1 MKHEVIHHFSVA
13 LPKPCM
19 LVFSTT
25 NEIPGGFMKQ
35 PFSRFASVFGSL
47 LLALLVACPT
57 QTPPPSVVSVV
68 INDPGVI
75 ALNAGQSINLTAKV
89 TFTTAT
95 SGESV
100 TWSIVSGGGTLT
112 NKTALG
118 VTFTAPS
125 LVVASITQIKAT
137 SVQDTSK
144 SVTRDLNINA
154 VSNGITS
161 VVITPPAN
169 TTLSAGATLNLNAVV
184 TGTGTFNNAVTWEL
198 LVASGKTGTLTNQ
211 TATSA
216 TYTAPSQV
224 SNGTVTVRATSVQDT
239 GKVADLVLNITGTGG
254 GDTTPPKIQTTTAT
268 SSTTVTVLFNEA
280 LDSASVVA
288 GQFKILDASSGGSIF
303 VAVSAASLS
312 VDGKTVTLT
321 TAPQTPNAPYAVL
334 VNNVAAEI
342 KVTDVAGNQ
351 YVPGEDVNSFSASF
365 SGFVP

>member
-1 MKHEVIHHFSVA
+1 MNRLLRK
-13 LPKPCM
+13 
-19 LVFSTT
+19 
-25 NEIPGGFMKQ
+25 
-35 PFSRFASVFGSL
+35 FAAVFGSL
-47 LLALLVACPT
+47 LLALLVACPS

-68 INDPGVI
+68 INDPGVTT
-75 ALNAGQSINLTAKV
+75 LNAGQSINLTAKV

-125 LVVASITQIKAT
+125 LPAASVTQIKAT

-144 SVTRDLNINA
+144 SFTGELNINA
-154 VSNGITS
+154 AASGSSTITA
-161 VVITPPAN
+161 VTITPPAN
-169 TTLSAGATLNLNAVV
+169 TTLNAGATLNLNAVV

-216 TYTAPSQV
+216 TFTAPSQV

-239 GKVADLVLNITGTGG
+239 GKIADLVLNITGTGG

-268 SSTTVTVLFNEA
+268 SSTKVTVLFNEA
-280 LDSASVVA
+280 LDPASVVA
-288 GQFKILDASSGGSIF
+288 GQFRIVDFVSGVAF

-321 TAPQTPNAPYAVL
+321 TAPQTPNNPYAVL
-334 VNNVAAEI
+334 VNNVAAEV

-351 YVPGEDVNSFSASF
+351 YVPGQDVNSSSPSF
-365 SGFVP
+365 NGFAP

>member
-1 MKHEVIHHFSVA
+1 MYKGKWILGA
-13 LPKPCM
+13 
-19 LVFSTT
+19 VFLTIAT
-25 NEIPGGFMKQ
+25 
-35 PFSRFASVFGSL
+35 
-47 LLALLVACPT
+47 VACQTT
-57 QTPPPSVVSVV
+57 QPPPPPPPSVVSVV
-68 INDPGVI
+68 INDPGVTT
-75 ALNAGQSINLTAKV
+75 LNAGQSINLSAKV

-100 TWSIVSGGGTLT
+100 TWSIVGGGGTLT

-125 LVVASITQIKAT
+125 LATASMTQIKAT

-144 SVTRDLNINA
+144 SATRDFNINA
-154 VSNGITS
+154 AASGSSTITA
-161 VVITPPAN
+161 VTITPPSS
-169 TTLSAGATLNLNAVV
+169 TTLTPGATLNLNAVV
-184 TGTGTFNNAVTWEL
+184 TGTGAFNNAVSWEL

-224 SNGTVTVRATSVQDT
+224 SNGTVTVRAISVQDT

-280 LDSASVVA
+280 LDPASVVA
-288 GQFKILDASSGGSIF
+288 GQFRIVDLVSGGVAF

-321 TAPQTPNAPYAVL
+321 TVAQTPNASYAVL
-334 VNNVAAEI
+334 VNNVAAEV

-351 YVPGEDVNSFSASF
+351 YAPGQDVNSSSATF
-365 SGFVP
+365 FGFAP

>member
-1 MKHEVIHHFSVA
+1 MYQGKWLCAAV
-13 LPKPCM
+13 
-19 LVFSTT
+19 
-25 NEIPGGFMKQ
+25 
-35 PFSRFASVFGSL
+35 L
-47 LLALLVACPT
+47 LTIATVAC
-57 QTPPPSVVSVV
+57 QTTPPPPPPPPSVVSVV
-68 INDPGVI
+68 INDPGVTT
-75 ALNAGQSINLTAKV
+75 LNAGQSINLTAKV

-125 LVVASITQIKAT
+125 LATASITQIKAT

-144 SVTRDLNINA
+144 SFTGDLNINA

-161 VVITPPAN
+161 VVITAPAN

-184 TGTGTFNNAVTWEL
+184 TGTGTFNNAVSWEL

-224 SNGTVTVRATSVQDT
+224 SNGTVTVRAISVQDT

-280 LDSASVVA
+280 LDPASVVA
-288 GQFKILDASSGGSIF
+288 GQFKILDVSSGVAF

-312 VDGKTVTLT
+312 VDGKIVTLT
-321 TAPQTPNAPYAVL
+321 TVAQTPNAPYAVL
-334 VNNVAAEI
+334 VNNVAAEV

-351 YVPGEDVNSFSASF
+351 YVPGQDVNSFSASF
-365 SGFVP
+365 TGFVP

>member
-1 MKHEVIHHFSVA
+1 MYKGKWILGAV
-13 LPKPCM
+13 
-19 LVFSTT
+19 
-25 NEIPGGFMKQ
+25 
-35 PFSRFASVFGSL
+35 L
-47 LLALLVACPT
+47 LTIATVACQTT
-57 QTPPPSVVSVV
+57 QPPPPPPPSVVSVV
-68 INDPGVI
+68 INDPGVTT
-75 ALNAGQSINLTAKV
+75 LNAGQSINLSAKV

-125 LVVASITQIKAT
+125 LTTASITQIKAT

-144 SVTRDLNINA
+144 SATRDLNINA

-169 TTLSAGATLNLNAVV
+169 TTLAAGATLNLNAVV
-184 TGTGTFNNAVTWEL
+184 TGTGAFNNAVTWEL

-211 TATSA
+211 TATNA

-224 SNGTVTVRATSVQDT
+224 SNGTVTVRAISVQDT

-280 LDSASVVA
+280 LDPASVVA
-288 GQFKILDASSGGSIF
+288 GQFRIVDASSGVAF

-321 TAPQTPNAPYAVL
+321 TAAQTPNNPYAVL
-334 VNNVAAEI
+334 VNNVAAEV

-351 YVPGEDVNSFSASF
+351 YVPGQDVNSFSASF
-365 SGFVP
+365 NGFAP

>member
-1 MKHEVIHHFSVA
+1 MYKGKWILGA
-13 LPKPCM
+13 
-19 LVFSTT
+19 VFLTIAT
-25 NEIPGGFMKQ
+25 
-35 PFSRFASVFGSL
+35 
-47 LLALLVACPT
+47 VACPT
-57 QTPPPSVVSVV
+57 TQPPPPPPPSVVSVV
-68 INDPGVI
+68 INDPGVTT
-75 ALNAGQSINLTAKV
+75 LNAGQSINLTAKV

-125 LVVASITQIKAT
+125 LATASVTQIKAT

-144 SVTRDLNINA
+144 AVTRDLSINA
-154 VSNGITS
+154 ISNGITS

-184 TGTGTFNNAVTWEL
+184 TGTGTFNNAVSWEL

-224 SNGTVTVRATSVQDT
+224 SNGTVTVRAISVQDT

-280 LDSASVVA
+280 LDPASVVA
-288 GQFKILDASSGGSIF
+288 GQFRILDASSGVAF

-321 TAPQTPNAPYAVL
+321 TAAQTPNAPYAVL
-334 VNNVAAEI
+334 VNNVAAEV

-351 YVPGEDVNSFSASF
+351 YVPGQDVNSFSASF
-365 SGFVP
+365 NGFAP